1 MKTIWKYEFVDG
13 ELNEM
18 MPSGAEILDVQIQ
31 GGAICAW
38 FLVDTLNKK
47 NERKLRLYVTGQNL
61 PMAIGK
67 HVSTLQAHGLVY
79 HVFDMGG

>member
-1 MKTIWKYEFVDG
+1 MKTIRKYEFIG
-13 ELNEM
+13 SEMNEM
-18 MPSGAEILDVQIQ
+18 IPCGAEILDVQVQ
-31 GGAICAW
+31 DGSICAW
-38 FLVDTLNKK
+38 FLVDASNKK
-47 NERKLRLYVTGQNL
+47 TERKLRIYVTGQNL